1 MNTQANSPATK
12 ELLRTTGVTR
22 TWRPADRDEPA
33 YSYLT
38 QFERM
43 RLVRET
49 PAPDLPGS
57 AAGQSIVRGVLTWTP
72 FFTRTTPAEQ
82 AVKVLDGA
90 SEFQLAP
97 HVRDT
102 MPVLAAKI
110 AEDVGGDASWPRIV
124 LGIVTLVG
132 ALWAL
137 VWARK
142 KLLAP
147 AFLAPQTFE
156 ESIDGLPSGTEVV
169 LLIGPPRTRKD
180 QAVYEKVRAVAHAH
194 EPHRIHLLDRE
205 LKDEDITAEIKRL
218 NVLIRIGQAPIAD
231 DGRVWVHVSNL
242 ESQLVSAASR
252 SSVLKLLEKLID
264 ERDTG
269 VPRVVIVTTSVDPV
283 ANFKEIFNE
292 ERKGIYDDVVPEVEL
307 SRSSLLLSRF
317 RRCYLPARCE
327 LTAQERWENWLNYV
341 PSKWAETV
349 RLEAH
354 GYEPLE
360 GIIREIRSSA
370 WQKNNPSL
378 DELSRSFT
386 ARAEAVYQLLW
397 TSCTRSEKLVLIQ
410 LAQEGMVNPK
420 CYEVVGRLV
429 AKGIVVTKP
438 GLTVFNYT
446 FRRFLRGIER
456 GHVVAEWE
464 HMEGSGL
471 WVTAGRLVGSSMIVG
486 GAFFF
491 LTQDFPVQS
500 LLPIVSGTGLFGIPL
515 VRDIVTRLAGGR
527 SGTAPPTA

>member
-1 MNTQANSPATK
+1 M
-12 ELLRTTGVTR
+12 
-22 TWRPADRDEPA
+22 
-33 YSYLT
+33 
-38 QFERM
+38 
-43 RLVRET
+43 
-49 PAPDLPGS
+49 
-57 AAGQSIVRGVLTWTP
+57 
-72 FFTRTTPAEQ
+72 
-82 AVKVLDGA
+82 KVLDSA

-97 HVRDT
+97 HVRGT

-110 AEDVGGDASWPRIV
+110 AEDVGGDASWVRI
-124 LGIVTLVG
+124 LAGIVILVG

-156 ESIDGLPSGTEVV
+156 ESTEQLPPGTEVV

-180 QAVYEKVRAVAHAH
+180 QAVYEKIREVARVR

-205 LKDEDITAEIKRL
+205 LKKEDIDAEIKKL
-218 NVLIRIGQAPIAD
+218 NVLIRIGQAPIAS
-231 DGRVWVHVSNL
+231 DGRVWLHVSNL

-252 SSVLKLLEKLID
+252 SSVLKLLERLID
-264 ERDTG
+264 ERETG
-269 VPRVVIVTTSVDPV
+269 VSRVVIVTTSVDPV
-283 ANFKEIFNE
+283 ANFKEIFSE
-292 ERKGIYDDVVPEVEL
+292 EREGIYDDVVPEVEL

-327 LTAQERWENWLNYV
+327 LTAQERWKNWLNYV
-341 PSKWAETV
+341 PSKWADTV
-349 RLEAH
+349 RLEAQ

-360 GIIREIRSSA
+360 GIPREIRSDA
-370 WQKNNPSL
+370 WQKDEDAPSL
-378 DELSRSFT
+378 DALSRSFT
-386 ARAEAVYQLLW
+386 ARAEAAYQLLW

-429 AKGIVVTKP
+429 AKGIVVTRP

-464 HMEGSGL
+464 HMEGTGL
-471 WVTAGRLVGSSMIVG
+471 WVTAGRLVGSSMILG

-527 SGTAPPTA
+527 SGTTSPSV